1 MIVLFP
7 SFLSFHYAQSIR
19 DARKFHGG
27 KLTRDGVSRIETI
40 IESELSRFKQAIRVW
55 PWRKVNL
62 EGKNVEWHSKGPLLS
77 EGKFMDKVSNFQIHG
92 LLLWRVD

>member
-1 MIVLFP
+1 MIVLFS

-19 DARKFHGG
+19 DARRFHGG

-55 PWRKVNL
+55 P
-62 EGKNVEWHSKGPLLS
+62 
-77 EGKFMDKVSNFQIHG
+77 
-92 LLLWRVD
+92 